1 MTGVNS
7 YSRCHMIHTLV
18 VADTPVGPLT
28 LQADA
33 KGLCR
38 IDFGQ
43 RSHQYSPEH
52 PVLRATAQQ
61 LREYFSGQ
69 LKRFDLP
76 LAPVGTAFQEQVWN
90 QLLEIPLG
98 QTRSYGEIAAALG
111 KPGASRA
118 VGLANNRNPLPIIIP
133 CHRVIGSSGELT
145 GYGGGLT
152 HKIRLLE
159 LEQIAI
165 QPAELLESARV
176 IRS

>member
-1 MTGVNS
+1 
-7 YSRCHMIHTLV
+7 MIHTLV
-18 VADTPVGPLT
+18 LADTPVGPLT
-28 LQADA
+28 LQADT

-43 RSHQYSPEH
+43 RSTSQSPEH
-52 PVLRATAQQ
+52 PVLQAAASQ
-61 LREYFSGQ
+61 LEAYFAGR
-69 LKRFDLP
+69 LKQFDLP

-90 QLLEIPLG
+90 QLLNIPWG

-118 VGLANNRNPLPIIIP
+118 VGLANNRNPLSIIIP

-159 LEQIAI
+159 LEQLVI
-165 QPAELLESARV
+165 QPAELLERARV
-176 IRS
+176 IRKPA

>member
-1 MTGVNS
+1 
-7 YSRCHMIHTLV
+7 MIHTLV
-18 VADTPVGPLT
+18 LADTPVGPLT

-43 RSHQYSPEH
+43 RSTSQNPEH
-52 PVLRATAQQ
+52 PVLQAAASQ
-61 LREYFSGQ
+61 LEAYFAGR
-69 LKRFDLP
+69 LKQFDLP

-90 QLLEIPLG
+90 QLLNIPWG

-118 VGLANNRNPLPIIIP
+118 VGLANNRNPLSIIIP
-133 CHRVIGSSGELT
+133 CHRVIGSGGELT

-159 LEQIAI
+159 LEQLVI
-165 QPAELLESARV
+165 QPAELLERSRV
-176 IRS
+176 IRKPA